1 MTKKFE
7 SDDYISEGTGLG
19 YYVKSRTANQ
29 FTVFLD
35 EPVTIPSYYRNIV
48 RMMVDAGPDDQIIFM
63 VNNPG
68 GLWIGLISL
77 LEALKLTEA
86 TTVAVLTGEAHS
98 CASIFSLHCDIV
110 QVLDS
115 ATMLCHNASYGVG
128 GKASD
133 IARNVEHT
141 QKVTRALMLDTY
153 KNFLSDDEIEQ
164 MIDGKEFWL
173 DAEEIRERLLKKIEA
188 ESEIVHEDEDEPPQE
203 VLVQTQPAPKL
214 RAKRKKKED

>member
-1 MTKKFE
+1 MTKKIN
-7 SDDYISEGTGLG
+7 SDEYISQGDSLG
-19 YYVKSRTANQ
+19 YYVKSRSANQ

-35 EPVTIPSYYRNIV
+35 EPVTIPSYYRNV
-48 RMMVDAGPDDQIIFM
+48 VNMMIDAGPEDQIVFM

-68 GLWIGLISL
+68 GLWIGLVSL

-86 TTVAVLTGEAHS
+86 TTIAVLTGEAHS
-98 CASIFSLHCDIV
+98 SASIFSLHCDMV

-141 QKVTRALMLDTY
+141 QKTTRALMIDTY
-153 KNFLSDDEIEQ
+153 KNFLTDEEIEQ

-173 DAEEIRERLLKKIEA
+173 DAGEIRERLENKIKAEA
-188 ESEIVHEDEDEPPQE
+188 EETDEVGPAKEPE
-203 VLVQTQPAPKL
+203 LVQTQPAPKV